1 MGWNDHSDKW
11 IEMNEQATQL
21 AETYTEI
28 TGTIIQADVDNNLE
42 EFWISSNRTN
52 GREYFYSIEEADRR
66 LRQLYSDL
74 LADDG
79 DYSDP
84 YEGYW

>member
-1 MGWNDHSDKW
+1 MGWNDHNDKW
-11 IEMNEQATQL
+11 IELNEQATQL
-21 AETYTEI
+21 AESYTEI
-28 TGTIIQADVDNNLE
+28 TGTIVEADVDNNLE

-66 LRQLYSDL
+66 LRQLYEDYL
-74 LADDG
+74 LDDG

-84 YEGYW
+84 YEGL